1 LDCPL
6 SCAADPATIQIRPNH
21 FLESGVTQ
29 AGGDRKIYLVDGNN
43 ASARKGL
50 IEYNLGANAAASDQG
65 TQVVTAAPLF
75 NNYYGKDV
83 ARDSTNDWY
92 LSSYR
97 STAGQASPIVKLDGD
112 GAYPLDD
119 DVVWSASSAYAASPD
134 GIDINEE
141 AGIVAYTAYD
151 NGYVRIFDMGT
162 GAFIEEFDTGPRGR
176 DLAFD
181 AAGNMVVVDNGGEQ
195 ARFWSPGGYTVATT
209 TFDGS
214 QTTFQVTR
222 PPAQV
227 SVTASQATVSEAGPS
242 VNFTISRV
250 GSTASALTVYYSLS
264 GSTAANGT
272 DFTTLSGSAVI
283 PADSSSVNVALSPL
297 EDAEAELSE
306 TVILTLST
314 DPTYSVVLPF
324 TATIS
329 ILDNENPEI
338 SFAEAAPKKLLE
350 SYAPSK
356 VTHQLVRK
364 GLLTS
369 ALTVN
374 VTYSGTAARDADF
387 KGATNVTVAAGAA
400 TANLV
405 LTPINDQAYEGDE
418 TATANVA
425 AGTGY
430 GIGTPSSI
438 SATVVNDDPPPG
450 TILFSDDFDTDSSAL
465 WTVNL
470 YDPTDAFVDFAWD
483 YSTVSVPAAPAG
495 GGTKGLRMR
504 CGNTQSILDGLSVSP
519 LGKNFT
525 GDYRLK
531 FDMWIN
537 YNGPMYDGGP
547 GSTQNFDAGVGTS
560 GQAAVWLWALA
571 PDSVWFTVS
580 GDGASGYAVGDYNA
594 MIGPTLL
601 NDDSGVYAA
610 GTGTPDSGI
619 RDASNEYYSLWGG
632 QAAPAAQ
639 LASYPNQTG
648 TANIGNA
655 GMAWHTVVITKEG
668 DVVTWVMDGITLATV
683 TNTTLAFSTNVF
695 VGYQDIWAGGSVSDV
710 PAMSFGLVDNLK
722 VMTLT
727 APTDIL
733 ITDIQLI
740 NSGAEVQISFSA
752 GTGDSPTGFTL
763 QATANLGTTPA
774 DVSATITS
782 TGPGQFQAVR
792 AVAGT
797 TQFYRIRRN

>member
-1 LDCPL
+1 
-6 SCAADPATIQIRPNH
+6 ADPATIQIRPNH